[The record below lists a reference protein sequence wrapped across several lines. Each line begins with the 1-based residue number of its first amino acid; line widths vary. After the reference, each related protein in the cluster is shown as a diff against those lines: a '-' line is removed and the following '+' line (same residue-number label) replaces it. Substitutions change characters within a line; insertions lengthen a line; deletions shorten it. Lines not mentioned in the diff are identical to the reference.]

1 MKDKFLAVA
10 LVAVSILLPASSDA
24 QMTEKDIVDTAV
36 EAGSFSTL
44 AVALEAAGLV
54 DVLKGKGPFTV
65 FAPTDAAFDKLPDG
79 ILETLL
85 ADKQALT
92 EVLTFHVVEGAVMSE
107 VVMKMTEVGTVS
119 GFKAEV
125 KVESGQVYA
134 AGAKVI
140 TADIVAS
147 NGVIHVI
154 DNVMLPP
161 ALH

>member
-1 MKDKFLAVA
+1 MKDTFLAVA

-44 AVALEAAGLV
+44 AVALEVAGLV

>member
-85 ADKQALT
+85 ADKQALI